1 MATEKP
7 FPPDNVFRQ
16 ILENAQA
23 IHQARQRET
32 RLIKEE
38 LAQRPERQIPVYKK
52 NANGDYDTTQ
62 PIPHER
68 KQYIDKLLKDLMD
81 EE

>member
-7 FPPDNVFRQ
+7 FPPDNVFQQ
-16 ILENAQA
+16 ILDNAHA
-23 IHQARQRET
+23 IRQARQRET

-38 LAQRPERQIPVYKK
+38 IAQRPERQIPVYKK
-52 NANGDYDTTQ
+52 HANGDDDTSI

-68 KQYIDKLLKDLMD
+68 KQYITKLLKDLMD
-81 EE
+81 ED

>member
-7 FPPDNVFRQ
+7 FPPDNVFQQ
-16 ILENAQA
+16 ILDNAQA
-23 IHQARQRET
+23 IRQARQRET

-38 LAQRPERQIPVYKK
+38 MAQRPERQIPVYPKHSRG
-52 NANGDYDTTQ
+52 ADDTSI
-62 PIPHER
+62 PIPYER
-68 KQYIDKLLKDLMD
+68 KQYITKLLKDLID